1 MVTTVAR
8 VNVLGVGISAVGME
22 CAVQHTDSLLQAGG
36 RGYIC
41 LTGVHGVME
50 AQSDAGFRAVLNR
63 SSLTAPDG
71 MPLVWMGRL
80 QGFTRMR
87 RVFGPDYMMEIC
99 RLSLK
104 RGYRHFLYGG
114 QEGVAELLADELIR
128 KVPGLQIAGIY
139 TPPFRPLLPYEE
151 AELIAMVA
159 EAKPDI
165 FWVGLGTP
173 KQERFMAEYMD
184 KLDVRIM
191 IGIGAAFDLH
201 TGRLKDAPSWMKSAG
216 LQWLHRL
223 IQEPRRLWRRYL
235 INNPL
240 FLWSAGLQLLHIR
253 NHRIDI

>member
-1 MVTTVAR
+1 MAAPIER
-8 VNVLGVGISAVGME
+8 VNVLGVGISTVDMQR
-22 CAVQHTDSLLQAGG
+22 AVQYTDSLLQAGG

-50 AQSDAGFRAVLNR
+50 AQSDAGFRALLNR

-71 MPLVWMGRL
+71 MPLVWLGKQ

-87 RVFGPDYMMEIC
+87 RVFGPDYMMEMC
-99 RLSLK
+99 RLSVK

-114 QEGVAELLADELIR
+114 HEGVAELLAAELTTR
-128 KVPGLQIAGIY
+128 VPGLQVAGIY
-139 TPPFRPLLPYEE
+139 TPPFRPLLPVEE
-151 AELIAMVA
+151 ADLIAMVA

-173 KQERFMAEYMD
+173 KQERFMAQYLG

-191 IGIGAAFDLH
+191 VGVGAAFDIH
-201 TGRLKDAPSWMKSAG
+201 SGRLKDAPSWMKSAG

-240 FLWSAGLQLLHIR
+240 FLWNASLQLLRIR
-253 NHRIDI
+253 NYRIDN